1 MTDLKD
7 LYVTRSLLEAQA
19 ELRKASDPKWH
30 TELFV
35 RPASS
40 HYPDAGPLY
49 VVRTRRSTVEEQKER
64 LAAERIAMGRALAK
78 KRAA

>member
-1 MTDLKD
+1 MKD
-7 LYVTRSLLEAQA
+7 VYVTRSLNEAQA
-19 ELRKASDPKWH
+19 EVQQALLNPHRHA
-30 TELFV
+30 ELIV

-49 VVRTRRSTVEEQKER
+49 VVRTRTATAEEVKER
-64 LAAERIAMGRALAK
+64 IAAERIAVGRALAK